1 MLFAGT
7 TTKRTFSLNTTA
19 TIAATPSSTT
29 TTSSTVAPT
38 PVVGPKVTFQ
48 VAIEFKDIAWK
59 KELLNRSSPL
69 RIALVANVTQTVEDF
84 FTAKNVSASVQVIEL
99 KPGSVLAFLNVSTN
113 KPENDAKEML
123 QNQMKS
129 GMIGGLQVSK
139 SLFSGSLFDV
149 VLKLKA
155 KCNDSKELK
164 GFKQS
169 RNLTHEIEKLL
180 PGNETATVEKIA
192 CLETEDVTIVTVR
205 VQVENSTAKN
215 PNEQL
220 KDLKKKVDDGRLG
233 NFTMI
238 PEWQAYIPGEKL
250 FSVSFNLKFTNGTSE
265 TVEVLQKAIID
276 LFQNESDFSYVT
288 VELKNNQTVI
298 VKVGM
303 KTAAPNQ
310 PYEALAPLKQSVTDG
325 QVGNVTLIGN
335 SFRAYINPNTITQKV
350 FEVHFRL
357 NVSDCDKSI
366 ISQNG
371 EAKKAV
377 EGYVNTL
384 MRYEYFID
392 SKLINI
398 SCVSGHNYPNDRFV
412 YAVFLVYITPD
423 APENFLHYL
432 HKCEYIWDWG
442 VKFVTL
448 TPTSPEIPVG
458 NSTHLFCSRP
468 TTPTRP
474 TEGTSS
480 TRPKERTSPTPPK
493 EETTKKVTS
502 SGTPPIVQNPCL
514 YVKMKLAITWG
525 EFCSKLEHGLKQ
537 KIAWNLYD
545 KDGTRVSPDRI
556 IFINVKKSCAESSK
570 KTERAEVWFYVSK
583 VGSNKLHKCLTLKAY
598 RVLTMFVENANTKEL
613 GPELE
618 EKVCKGYRPEARG
631 YVIYSASK

>member
-1 MLFAGT
+1 M
-7 TTKRTFSLNTTA
+7 
-19 TIAATPSSTT
+19 
-29 TTSSTVAPT
+29 
-38 PVVGPKVTFQ
+38 VVPKVTFQ

-69 RIALVANVTQTVEDF
+69 RIALAENVAQTIENF
-84 FTAKNVSASVQVIEL
+84 FKTKTVSANVQVIEL

-113 KPENDAKEML
+113 KTENDAKEML

-164 GFKQS
+164 DFKQS
-169 RNLTHEIEKLL
+169 RNLTHEIEKVL
-180 PGNETATVEKIA
+180 PGNETATVEKVA
-192 CLETEDVTIVTVR
+192 CLETEDITIVTVR
-205 VQVENSTAKN
+205 VQVENPTEKN

-220 KDLKKKVDDGRLG
+220 RDLKKKVGDGRLG
-233 NFTMI
+233 NFTFI

-250 FSVSFNLKFTNGTSE
+250 FSVSFNLTFTNGTSE

-303 KTAAPNQ
+303 KTAAPDQ
-310 PYEALAPLKQSVTDG
+310 PDEALEPLKQSVTDG
-325 QVGNVTLIGN
+325 EVGNVTVIGN

-350 FEVHFRL
+350 FEVHLRL
-357 NVSDCDKSI
+357 NMSDCD
-366 ISQNG
+366 SQNG
-371 EAKKAV
+371 EAKNAV
-377 EGYVNTL
+377 ESCLNTL
-384 MRYEYFID
+384 RRYSKYFID

-398 SCVSGHNYPNDRFV
+398 SCVNRHYYQNDRFV
-412 YAVFLVYITPD
+412 YAVFLLYITPD
-423 APENFLHYL
+423 APEKFLHHL
-432 HKCEYIWDWG
+432 CKCECIWDWG

-458 NSTHLFCSRP
+458 IFTHFDCPRP
-468 TTPTRP
+468 TTPTRS
-474 TEGTSS
+474 TEGTSPTNS
-480 TRPKERTSPTPPK
+480 KEG
-493 EETTKKVTS
+493 TTKKVTS
-502 SGTPPIVQNPCL
+502 SGTPPIEQNPCL
-514 YVKMKLAITWG
+514 YVRMKLAITWG

-556 IFINVKKSCAESSK
+556 IFINVKKSCAEPSK
-570 KTERAEVWFYVSK
+570 KTERAEVWFYISK
-583 VGSNKLHKCLTLKAY
+583 VGSNKFHKCLTLKAS

-613 GPELE
+613 GPEFE

>member
-1 MLFAGT
+1 M
-7 TTKRTFSLNTTA
+7 
-19 TIAATPSSTT
+19 AATSSSTT
-29 TTSSTVAPT
+29 ATSSTVAQT
-38 PVVGPKVTFQ
+38 PVVGPRVTFQ

-69 RIALVANVTQTVEDF
+69 HIALVENVTQTIENF
-84 FTAKNVSASVQVIEL
+84 FKAKNVSASVQVIEL
-99 KPGSVLAFLNVSTN
+99 KPGSVLAFLKVSTN
-113 KPENDAKEML
+113 KTENDAKEML

-129 GMIGGLQVSK
+129 GMIGSLQVSK

-169 RNLTHEIEKLL
+169 RNLTHEIEKVL
-180 PGNETATVEKIA
+180 PGNETATVEKVA

-205 VQVENSTAKN
+205 VQVENPTEKN

-220 KDLKKKVDDGRLG
+220 RDLKKKVDDGRLG
-233 NFTMI
+233 NFTLI

-250 FSVSFNLKFTNGTSE
+250 FSVSFNLTFTNGTSE
-265 TVEVLQKAIID
+265 TVEELQKAIID

-303 KTAAPNQ
+303 KTAAPDQ
-310 PYEALAPLKQSVTDG
+310 PDEALEPLKQSVTDG
-325 QVGNVTLIGN
+325 EVGNVTVIGN

-350 FEVHFRL
+350 FEVHLRL
-357 NVSDCDKSI
+357 NMSDCD
-366 ISQNG
+366 SQNG
-371 EAKKAV
+371 EAKNAV
-377 EGYVNTL
+377 ESCLNTL
-384 MRYEYFID
+384 RRYSKYFID

-398 SCVSGHNYPNDRFV
+398 SCVNRHYYQNDRFV
-412 YAVFLVYITPD
+412 YAVFLLYITPD
-423 APENFLHYL
+423 APEKFLHHLY
-432 HKCEYIWDWG
+432 KCECIWDWG

-458 NSTHLFCSRP
+458 IFTDFDCPRP

-474 TEGTSS
+474 TEGTSP
-480 TRPKERTSPTPPK
+480 THPKEGTSPTSPK
-493 EETTKKVTS
+493 EGTTKKVTS
-502 SGTPPIVQNPCL
+502 SGTPPIEQNPCL
-514 YVKMKLAITWG
+514 YVRMKLAITWG
-525 EFCSKLEHGLKQ
+525 EFCSKLEHSLKQ

-556 IFINVKKSCAESSK
+556 IFINVKKSCAEPSK

-613 GPELE
+613 GPEFE

>member
-1 MLFAGT
+1 M
-7 TTKRTFSLNTTA
+7 
-19 TIAATPSSTT
+19 AATSSSTT
-29 TTSSTVAPT
+29 ATSSTVAQT
-38 PVVGPKVTFQ
+38 PVVGPRVTFQ

-59 KELLNRSSPL
+59 KELLSRSSPL
-69 RIALVANVTQTVEDF
+69 RIALAENVTQTIENF
-84 FTAKNVSASVQVIEL
+84 FKAKNVSASVQVIEL
-99 KPGSVLAFLNVSTN
+99 KPGSVLAFLKVSTN
-113 KPENDAKEML
+113 KTENDAKEML

-129 GMIGGLQVSK
+129 GMIGSLQVSK

-169 RNLTHEIEKLL
+169 RNLTHEIEKVL

-205 VQVENSTAKN
+205 VQVENPTEKN

-220 KDLKKKVDDGRLG
+220 RDLKKKVDDGRLG
-233 NFTMI
+233 NFTLI

-250 FSVSFNLKFTNGTSE
+250 FSVSFNLTFTNGTSE

-303 KTAAPNQ
+303 KTAAPDQ
-310 PYEALAPLKQSVTDG
+310 PDEALEPLKQSVTDG
-325 QVGNVTLIGN
+325 EVGNVTVIGN

-350 FEVHFRL
+350 FEVHLRL
-357 NVSDCDKSI
+357 NMSDCD
-366 ISQNG
+366 SQNG
-371 EAKKAV
+371 EAKNAV
-377 EGYVNTL
+377 ESCLNTL
-384 MRYEYFID
+384 RRYSKYFID

-398 SCVSGHNYPNDRFV
+398 SCVNRHYYQNDRFV
-412 YAVFLVYITPD
+412 YAVFLLYITPD
-423 APENFLHYL
+423 APEKFLHHLY
-432 HKCEYIWDWG
+432 KCECIWDWG

-458 NSTHLFCSRP
+458 IFTDFDCPRP

-474 TEGTSS
+474 TEGTSP
-480 TRPKERTSPTPPK
+480 THPKEGTSPTSPK
-493 EETTKKVTS
+493 EGTTKKVTS

-556 IFINVKKSCAESSK
+556 IFINVKKSCAEPSK

-583 VGSNKLHKCLTLKAY
+583 VGSNKFHKCLTLKAY

-613 GPELE
+613 GPEFE

>member
-1 MLFAGT
+1 MV
-7 TTKRTFSLNTTA
+7 
-19 TIAATPSSTT
+19 
-29 TTSSTVAPT
+29 VA
-38 PVVGPKVTFQ
+38 KVTFQ

-69 RIALVANVTQTVEDF
+69 RIALAENVTQTIENF
-84 FTAKNVSASVQVIEL
+84 FKAKNVSASVQVIEL

-113 KPENDAKEML
+113 KTENDAKEML

-169 RNLTHEIEKLL
+169 RNLTHEIEKVL
-180 PGNETATVEKIA
+180 PGNETATVEKVA
-192 CLETEDVTIVTVR
+192 CLETEDVIIVTVR
-205 VQVENSTAKN
+205 VQVENPTEKN

-220 KDLKKKVDDGRLG
+220 RDLKKKVDDGRLG
-233 NFTMI
+233 NFTLI

-250 FSVSFNLKFTNGTSE
+250 FSVSFNLTFTNGTSE

-303 KTAAPNQ
+303 KTAAPDQ

-377 EGYVNTL
+377 EEYVNML
-384 MRYEYFID
+384 AGNESFID

-398 SCVSGHNYPNDRFV
+398 SCVNGHYYPNDRFV

-423 APENFLHYL
+423 APENFLHHL
-432 HKCEYIWDWG
+432 HKCEFIWDWG

-448 TPTSPEIPVG
+448 TPTSPEISVG
-458 NSTHLFCSRP
+458 NSTHLFCSSS
-468 TTPTRP
+468 TTPTSP
-474 TEGTSS
+474 TEGTSP
-480 TRPKERTSPTPPK
+480 TPPKERTSPTSPK
-493 EETTKKVTS
+493 EGTTKKVTS

-556 IFINVKKSCAESSK
+556 IFINVKKSCAEPSK

-613 GPELE
+613 GPEFK
-618 EKVCKGYRPEARG
+618 EKV
-631 YVIYSASK
+631 

>member
-1 MLFAGT
+1 M
-7 TTKRTFSLNTTA
+7 
-19 TIAATPSSTT
+19 
-29 TTSSTVAPT
+29 
-38 PVVGPKVTFQ
+38 VVPKVTFQ

-69 RIALVANVTQTVEDF
+69 RIALAENVAQTIENF
-84 FTAKNVSASVQVIEL
+84 FKTKNVSANVQVIEL

-113 KPENDAKEML
+113 KTENDAKEML

-164 GFKQS
+164 DFKQS
-169 RNLTHEIEKLL
+169 RNLTHEIEKVL
-180 PGNETATVEKIA
+180 PGNETATVEKVA
-192 CLETEDVTIVTVR
+192 CLETEDITIVTVR
-205 VQVENSTAKN
+205 VQVENPTEKN

-220 KDLKKKVDDGRLG
+220 RDLKKKVGDGRLG
-233 NFTMI
+233 NFTFI

-250 FSVSFNLKFTNGTSE
+250 FSVSFNLTFTNGTSE

-303 KTAAPNQ
+303 KTAAPDQ
-310 PYEALAPLKQSVTDG
+310 PDEALEPLKQSVTDG
-325 QVGNVTLIGN
+325 EVGNVTVIGN

-350 FEVHFRL
+350 FEVHLRL
-357 NVSDCDKSI
+357 NMSDCD
-366 ISQNG
+366 SQNG
-371 EAKKAV
+371 EAKNAV
-377 EGYVNTL
+377 ESCLNTL
-384 MRYEYFID
+384 RRYSKYFID

-398 SCVSGHNYPNDRFV
+398 SCVNRHYYQNDRFV
-412 YAVFLVYITPD
+412 YAVFLLYITPD
-423 APENFLHYL
+423 APEKFLHHL
-432 HKCEYIWDWG
+432 CKCECIWDWG
-442 VKFVTL
+442 GKFVTL

-458 NSTHLFCSRP
+458 IFTHFDCPRP
-468 TTPTRP
+468 TTPTRS
-474 TEGTSS
+474 TEGTSPTS
-480 TRPKERTSPTPPK
+480 PKER
-493 EETTKKVTS
+493 TTKKVTS
-502 SGTPPIVQNPCL
+502 SGTPPIEQNPCL
-514 YVKMKLAITWG
+514 YVRMKLAITWG

-556 IFINVKKSCAESSK
+556 IFINVKKSCAEPSK
-570 KTERAEVWFYVSK
+570 KTERAEVWFYISK
-583 VGSNKLHKCLTLKAY
+583 VGSNKFHKCLTLKAS

-613 GPELE
+613 GPEFE

>member
-1 MLFAGT
+1 M
-7 TTKRTFSLNTTA
+7 
-19 TIAATPSSTT
+19 AATSSSTT
-29 TTSSTVAPT
+29 ATSSTVAPT
-38 PVVGPKVTFQ
+38 PVVGPRVTFQ

-69 RIALVANVTQTVEDF
+69 RIALAENVTQTIENF
-84 FTAKNVSASVQVIEL
+84 FKSKNVSASVQVIEL
-99 KPGSVLAFLNVSTN
+99 KPGSVLAFLKVSTN
-113 KPENDAKEML
+113 KTENYAKEML

-129 GMIGGLQVSK
+129 GMIGSLQVSK

-169 RNLTHEIEKLL
+169 RNLTLEIEKLL
-180 PGNETATVEKIA
+180 PGNETAAVEKIA

-205 VQVENSTAKN
+205 VQVDNPTEKN

-220 KDLKKKVDDGRLG
+220 RDLKRKVGDGRLG
-233 NFTMI
+233 NFTFI

-250 FSVSFNLKFTNGTSE
+250 FSVSFNLTFTNGTSE
-265 TVEVLQKAIID
+265 TIEVLQKAIKD

-303 KTAAPNQ
+303 KTAAPDQ
-310 PYEALAPLKQSVTDG
+310 PDVALTPLKQSVTDG
-325 QVGNVTLIGN
+325 EVGNVTVIGK

-357 NVSDCDKSI
+357 NTSDCDL
-366 ISQNG
+366 QNG

-377 EGYVNTL
+377 ESCVNTL
-384 MRYEYFID
+384 RRYSKYFID
-392 SKLINI
+392 SKLKNI
-398 SCVSGHNYPNDRFV
+398 SCVNRHYYQNDRFV

-423 APENFLHYL
+423 APEKFLHHLY
-432 HKCEYIWDWG
+432 KCECIRDWG

-458 NSTHLFCSRP
+458 KFTHLNCSRP

-474 TEGTSS
+474 TEGTSP
-480 TRPKERTSPTPPK
+480 TRPKEGTSPTSPK
-493 EETTKKVTS
+493 EGTTKKVTS

-514 YVKMKLAITWG
+514 YVRMKLAITWG

-556 IFINVKKSCAESSK
+556 IFINVKKSCAEPSK

-583 VGSNKLHKCLTLKAY
+583 VGSNKFQKCLTLKAY

-613 GPELE
+613 GPEFE

-631 YVIYSASK
+631 YMIYSASK

>member
-1 MLFAGT
+1 M
-7 TTKRTFSLNTTA
+7 
-19 TIAATPSSTT
+19 
-29 TTSSTVAPT
+29 
-38 PVVGPKVTFQ
+38 VVPKVTFQ
-48 VAIEFKDIAWK
+48 VAIEFKDIAWR

-69 RIALVANVTQTVEDF
+69 RIALAANVTQTIENF
-84 FTAKNVSASVQVIEL
+84 FKAKNVSASVQVIEL

-113 KPENDAKEML
+113 KTENDAKEML

-169 RNLTHEIEKLL
+169 RNLTHEIEKVL
-180 PGNETATVEKIA
+180 PGNETATVEKVA

-205 VQVENSTAKN
+205 VQVESPTPKN

-220 KDLKKKVDDGRLG
+220 RDLKKKVDDGRLG
-233 NFTMI
+233 NFTLI

-250 FSVSFNLKFTNGTSE
+250 FSVSFNLKFTNGTSG

-303 KTAAPNQ
+303 KTAAPDQ
-310 PYEALAPLKQSVTDG
+310 PYEALAPLKQSVTNG

-357 NVSDCDKSI
+357 NMSDCD
-366 ISQNG
+366 SQNG
-371 EAKKAV
+371 KAKKAV
-377 EGYVNTL
+377 EDYVNTL
-384 MRYEYFID
+384 RLYKYFTD
-392 SKLINI
+392 SKLISI
-398 SCVSGHNYPNDRFV
+398 SCVNGQYYPNDRFV
-412 YAVFLVYITPD
+412 YAIFLVYITPD
-423 APENFLHYL
+423 APEKFLHRLY
-432 HKCEYIWDWG
+432 KCEYIRDWG
-442 VKFVTL
+442 VKYIAL

-458 NSTHLFCSRP
+458 KSTHLVCSRP
-468 TTPTRP
+468 KTPTGP
-474 TEGTSS
+474 SEG
-480 TRPKERTSPTPPK
+480 
-493 EETTKKVTS
+493 TTKKVTS

-514 YVKMKLAITWG
+514 HVKMKLAITWG
-525 EFCSKLEHGLKQ
+525 EFCSKLEHSLKQ

-556 IFINVKKSCAESSK
+556 ILINVKKSCAEPSK
-570 KTERAEVWFYVSK
+570 KNERAEVWFYVSK
-583 VGSNKLHKCLTLKAY
+583 MGSNKLHKCLTLKAY

-613 GPELE
+613 GPEFK
-618 EKVCKGYRPEARG
+618 EKV
-631 YVIYSASK
+631 

>member
-1 MLFAGT
+1 M
-7 TTKRTFSLNTTA
+7 
-19 TIAATPSSTT
+19 
-29 TTSSTVAPT
+29 
-38 PVVGPKVTFQ
+38 VVPKVTFQ

-69 RIALVANVTQTVEDF
+69 RIALVENVAQTIENF
-84 FTAKNVSASVQVIEL
+84 FKTKNVSANVQVIEL

-113 KPENDAKEML
+113 KTENDAKEML

-164 GFKQS
+164 DFKQS
-169 RNLTHEIEKLL
+169 RNLTHEIEKVL
-180 PGNETATVEKIA
+180 PGNETATVEKVA
-192 CLETEDVTIVTVR
+192 CLETEDITIVTVR
-205 VQVENSTAKN
+205 VQVENPTEKN

-220 KDLKKKVDDGRLG
+220 RDLKKKVGDGRLG
-233 NFTMI
+233 NFTFI

-250 FSVSFNLKFTNGTSE
+250 FSVSFNLTFTNGSSE

-303 KTAAPNQ
+303 KTAAPDQ
-310 PYEALAPLKQSVTDG
+310 PDEALEPLKQSVTDG
-325 QVGNVTLIGN
+325 EVGNVTVIGN

-350 FEVHFRL
+350 FEVHLRL
-357 NVSDCDKSI
+357 NMSDCD
-366 ISQNG
+366 SQNG
-371 EAKKAV
+371 EAMNAV
-377 EGYVNTL
+377 ESCLNTL
-384 MRYEYFID
+384 RRYSKYFID

-398 SCVSGHNYPNDRFV
+398 SCVNRHYYQNDRFV
-412 YAVFLVYITPD
+412 YAVFLLYITPD
-423 APENFLHYL
+423 APEKFLHHL
-432 HKCEYIWDWG
+432 CKCECIWDWG

-458 NSTHLFCSRP
+458 IFTHFDCPRP
-468 TTPTRP
+468 TTPTRS
-474 TEGTSS
+474 TEGTS
-480 TRPKERTSPTPPK
+480 PTSPK
-493 EETTKKVTS
+493 GGTTKKVTS
-502 SGTPPIVQNPCL
+502 SGTPPIEQNPCL
-514 YVKMKLAITWG
+514 YVRMKLAITWG

-556 IFINVKKSCAESSK
+556 IFINVKKSCAEPSK
-570 KTERAEVWFYVSK
+570 KTERAEVWFYISK
-583 VGSNKLHKCLTLKAY
+583 VGSNKFHKCLTLKAS

-613 GPELE
+613 GPEFE

>member
-1 MLFAGT
+1 M
-7 TTKRTFSLNTTA
+7 
-19 TIAATPSSTT
+19 
-29 TTSSTVAPT
+29 
-38 PVVGPKVTFQ
+38 VVPKVTFQ

-69 RIALVANVTQTVEDF
+69 RIALAENVTQTIENF
-84 FTAKNVSASVQVIEL
+84 FKAKNVSANVQVIEL

-113 KPENDAKEML
+113 KTENDAKEML

-169 RNLTHEIEKLL
+169 RNLTHEIEKVL
-180 PGNETATVEKIA
+180 PGNETATVEKVA
-192 CLETEDVTIVTVR
+192 CLETEDITIVTVR
-205 VQVENSTAKN
+205 VQVENPTEKN

-220 KDLKKKVDDGRLG
+220 RDLKKKVGDGRLG
-233 NFTMI
+233 NFTFI

-250 FSVSFNLKFTNGTSE
+250 FSVSFNLTFTNGISE
-265 TVEVLQKAIID
+265 TVEVLQKAIIN

-303 KTAAPNQ
+303 KTAAPDQ
-310 PYEALAPLKQSVTDG
+310 PDEALEPLKQSVTDG
-325 QVGNVTLIGN
+325 EVGNVTVIGN

-350 FEVHFRL
+350 FEVHLRL
-357 NVSDCDKSI
+357 NMSDCD
-366 ISQNG
+366 SQNG
-371 EAKKAV
+371 EAKNAV
-377 EGYVNTL
+377 ESCLNTL
-384 MRYEYFID
+384 RRYSKYFID

-398 SCVSGHNYPNDRFV
+398 SCVNRHYYQNDRFV
-412 YAVFLVYITPD
+412 YAVFLLYITPD
-423 APENFLHYL
+423 APEKFLHHLY
-432 HKCEYIWDWG
+432 KCECIWDWG

-448 TPTSPEIPVG
+448 TPISPEIPVG
-458 NSTHLFCSRP
+458 IFTHFDCSRS

-474 TEGTSS
+474 TEGNSPTS
-480 TRPKERTSPTPPK
+480 PKEG
-493 EETTKKVTS
+493 TTKKVTS
-502 SGTPPIVQNPCL
+502 SGTPPIEQNPCL
-514 YVKMKLAITWG
+514 YVRMKLAITWG

-556 IFINVKKSCAESSK
+556 IFINVKKSCAEPSK

-583 VGSNKLHKCLTLKAY
+583 VGSNKFHKCLTLKAY
-598 RVLTMFVENANTKEL
+598 RVLTMFVENANTEEL
-613 GPELE
+613 GPEFE

-631 YVIYSASK
+631 CVIYSASK

>member
-1 MLFAGT
+1 M
-7 TTKRTFSLNTTA
+7 
-19 TIAATPSSTT
+19 
-29 TTSSTVAPT
+29 
-38 PVVGPKVTFQ
+38 VGPRVTFQ

-69 RIALVANVTQTVEDF
+69 RIALAENVTQTIENF
-84 FTAKNVSASVQVIEL
+84 FKAKNVNASVQVIEL
-99 KPGSVLAFLNVSTN
+99 KPGSVLAFLKVSTN
-113 KPENDAKEML
+113 KTENDAKEML

-129 GMIGGLQVSK
+129 GMIGGLLVSK

-169 RNLTHEIEKLL
+169 RNLTHEIEKVL
-180 PGNETATVEKIA
+180 PGNETATVEKVA
-192 CLETEDVTIVTVR
+192 CLETENVTIVTVR
-205 VQVENSTAKN
+205 VQVESPTPKN

-220 KDLKKKVDDGRLG
+220 RDLKKKVDDGRLA
-233 NFTMI
+233 NFTLI

-303 KTAAPNQ
+303 KTAAPDQ

-357 NVSDCDKSI
+357 KMSDCD
-366 ISQNG
+366 SQIG
-371 EAKKAV
+371 KAKKAV
-377 EGYVNTL
+377 EDYVNTL
-384 MRYEYFID
+384 RLYKYFID

-398 SCVSGHNYPNDRFV
+398 SCVNGHYYPNDRFV
-412 YAVFLVYITPD
+412 YAVFRVYITPD
-423 APENFLHYL
+423 APENFLHHL
-432 HKCEYIWDWG
+432 HKCEDIWDWG

-458 NSTHLFCSRP
+458 NSTHLFCSKQ

-474 TEGTSS
+474 TEGTSP
-480 TRPKERTSPTPPK
+480 TRREEGTSPTSPK
-493 EETTKKVTS
+493 EGTTNKVTS

-537 KIAWNLYD
+537 KIAWNLYN

-556 IFINVKKSCAESSK
+556 IFINVKKSCAEPSK

-613 GPELE
+613 GPEFE

>member
-1 MLFAGT
+1 M
-7 TTKRTFSLNTTA
+7 
-19 TIAATPSSTT
+19 AATSSSTT
-29 TTSSTVAPT
+29 ATSSTVAPT
-38 PVVGPKVTFQ
+38 PVVGPRVTFQ

-69 RIALVANVTQTVEDF
+69 RIALAENVTQTIENF
-84 FTAKNVSASVQVIEL
+84 FKAKNVSASVQVIEL
-99 KPGSVLAFLNVSTN
+99 KPGSVLAFLKVSTN
-113 KPENDAKEML
+113 KTENDAKEML

-129 GMIGGLQVSK
+129 GMIGSLQVSK

-169 RNLTHEIEKLL
+169 RNLTHEIEKVL
-180 PGNETATVEKIA
+180 PGNETATVEKVA

-205 VQVENSTAKN
+205 VQVENPTEKN

-220 KDLKKKVDDGRLG
+220 RDLKKKVDDGRLG
-233 NFTMI
+233 NFTLI

-276 LFQNESDFSYVT
+276 LFQYESDFSYVT

-303 KTAAPNQ
+303 KTAAPDQ

-384 MRYEYFID
+384 TGNEYFID

-398 SCVSGHNYPNDRFV
+398 SCVNGHYYPNDRFV

-423 APENFLHYL
+423 APEKFLHHL
-432 HKCEYIWDWG
+432 HNCEYIWDWG

-458 NSTHLFCSRP
+458 NSTHLSCSRP
-468 TTPTRP
+468 TTPSRP
-474 TEGTSS
+474 TEGT
-480 TRPKERTSPTPPK
+480 TKK

-556 IFINVKKSCAESSK
+556 IFINVKKSCAEPSK

-613 GPELE
+613 GPEFE

-631 YVIYSASK
+631 YVIYSASILVLPRLFGFCLLFVCSRST

>member
-1 MLFAGT
+1 M
-7 TTKRTFSLNTTA
+7 
-19 TIAATPSSTT
+19 
-29 TTSSTVAPT
+29 
-38 PVVGPKVTFQ
+38 VVPKVTFQ

-69 RIALVANVTQTVEDF
+69 RIALAENVTQTIENF
-84 FTAKNVSASVQVIEL
+84 FKAKNVSANVQVIEL

-113 KPENDAKEML
+113 KTENDAKEML

-169 RNLTHEIEKLL
+169 RNLTHEIEKVL
-180 PGNETATVEKIA
+180 PGNETATVEKVA

-205 VQVENSTAKN
+205 VQVENPTEKN

-220 KDLKKKVDDGRLG
+220 RDLKKKVDDGRLV
-233 NFTMI
+233 NFTFI

-250 FSVSFNLKFTNGTSE
+250 FSVSFNLTFTNGISE
-265 TVEVLQKAIID
+265 TVEVLQKAIIN

-303 KTAAPNQ
+303 KTAASDQ

-325 QVGNVTLIGN
+325 QVGNVTLTGN

-357 NVSDCDKSI
+357 NMSDCDKSM
-366 ISQNG
+366 NG
-371 EAKKAV
+371 EAKKV
-377 EGYVNTL
+377 FEDHVNTL
-384 MRYEYFID
+384 TRYEYFID
-392 SKLINI
+392 AKLINV
-398 SCVSGHNYPNDRFV
+398 SCVNGHYYPNDRFV

-423 APENFLHYL
+423 APETFFRLL
-432 HKCEYIWDWG
+432 LKCEYIWDWG

-458 NSTHLFCSRP
+458 KSTHLDCSRR

-474 TEGTSS
+474 PEGT
-480 TRPKERTSPTPPK
+480 RPTTKEETSPTRSK

-502 SGTPPIVQNPCL
+502 SGTPPIVQNPYL
-514 YVKMKLAITWG
+514 YVRMKLAITWG

-556 IFINVKKSCAESSK
+556 IFINVKKSCAEPSK
-570 KTERAEVWFYVSK
+570 KTEPAEVWFYVSK
-583 VGSNKLHKCLTLKAY
+583 VGSNKLHRCLTLKAY

-613 GPELE
+613 GPEFE

-631 YVIYSASK
+631 

>member
-1 MLFAGT
+1 M
-7 TTKRTFSLNTTA
+7 
-19 TIAATPSSTT
+19 
-29 TTSSTVAPT
+29 
-38 PVVGPKVTFQ
+38 VVPKVTFQ

-69 RIALVANVTQTVEDF
+69 RIALAENVAQTIENF
-84 FTAKNVSASVQVIEL
+84 FKTKNVSANVQVIEL

-113 KPENDAKEML
+113 KTENDAKEML

-164 GFKQS
+164 DFKQS
-169 RNLTHEIEKLL
+169 RNLTHEIEKVL
-180 PGNETATVEKIA
+180 PGNETATVEKVA
-192 CLETEDVTIVTVR
+192 CLETEDITIVTVR
-205 VQVENSTAKN
+205 VQVENPTEKN

-220 KDLKKKVDDGRLG
+220 RDLKKKVGDGRLG
-233 NFTMI
+233 NFTFI

-250 FSVSFNLKFTNGTSE
+250 FSVSFNLTFTNGTSE

-303 KTAAPNQ
+303 KTAAPDQ
-310 PYEALAPLKQSVTDG
+310 PDEALEPLKQSVTDG
-325 QVGNVTLIGN
+325 EVGNVTVIGN

-350 FEVHFRL
+350 FEVHLRL
-357 NVSDCDKSI
+357 NMSDCD
-366 ISQNG
+366 SQNG
-371 EAKKAV
+371 EAKNAV
-377 EGYVNTL
+377 ESCLNTL
-384 MRYEYFID
+384 RRYSKYFID

-398 SCVSGHNYPNDRFV
+398 SCVNRHYYQNDRFV
-412 YAVFLVYITPD
+412 YAVFLLYITPD
-423 APENFLHYL
+423 APEKFLHHL
-432 HKCEYIWDWG
+432 CKCECIWDWG

-448 TPTSPEIPVG
+448 TPTSPKIPVG
-458 NSTHLFCSRP
+458 IFTHFDCPRP
-468 TTPTRP
+468 TTPTRS
-474 TEGTSS
+474 TEGTSPTS
-480 TRPKERTSPTPPK
+480 PKEG
-493 EETTKKVTS
+493 TTKKVTS
-502 SGTPPIVQNPCL
+502 SGTPPIEQNPCL
-514 YVKMKLAITWG
+514 YVRMKLAITWG

-556 IFINVKKSCAESSK
+556 IFINVKKSCAEPSK
-570 KTERAEVWFYVSK
+570 KTERAEVWFYISK
-583 VGSNKLHKCLTLKAY
+583 VGSNKFHKCLTLKAS

-613 GPELE
+613 GPEFE

>member
-1 MLFAGT
+1 MFAGT
-7 TTKRTFSLNTTA
+7 TTTHTFSLNTAIT
-19 TIAATPSSTT
+19 TAATPSSTT
-29 TTSSTVAPT
+29 VTSSTVAPT
-38 PVVGPKVTFQ
+38 PSWLATFQ

-69 RIALVANVTQTVEDF
+69 RIALAENVTQTIENF
-84 FTAKNVSASVQVIEL
+84 FKAKNVSANVQVIEL

-113 KPENDAKEML
+113 KTENDAKEML

-169 RNLTHEIEKLL
+169 RNLTHEIEKVL
-180 PGNETATVEKIA
+180 PGNETATVEKVA
-192 CLETEDVTIVTVR
+192 CLETEDITIVTVR
-205 VQVENSTAKN
+205 VQVENPTEKN

-220 KDLKKKVDDGRLG
+220 RDLKKKVGDGRLG
-233 NFTMI
+233 NFTFI

-250 FSVSFNLKFTNGTSE
+250 FSVSFNLTFTNGISE
-265 TVEVLQKAIID
+265 TVEVLQKAIIN

-303 KTAAPNQ
+303 KTAAPDQ
-310 PYEALAPLKQSVTDG
+310 PDEALEPLKQSVTDG
-325 QVGNVTLIGN
+325 EVGNVTVIGN

-350 FEVHFRL
+350 FEVHLRL
-357 NVSDCDKSI
+357 NMSDCD
-366 ISQNG
+366 SQNG
-371 EAKKAV
+371 EAKNAV
-377 EGYVNTL
+377 ESCLNTL
-384 MRYEYFID
+384 RRYSKYFID

-398 SCVSGHNYPNDRFV
+398 SCVNRHYYQNDRFV
-412 YAVFLVYITPD
+412 YAVFLLYITPD
-423 APENFLHYL
+423 APEKFLHHLY
-432 HKCEYIWDWG
+432 KCECIWDWG

-458 NSTHLFCSRP
+458 IFTHFDCSRS
-468 TTPTRP
+468 TTPTLP
-474 TEGTSS
+474 TEGNS
-480 TRPKERTSPTPPK
+480 PTSPK
-493 EETTKKVTS
+493 DGTTKKVTS
-502 SGTPPIVQNPCL
+502 SGTPPIEQNPCL
-514 YVKMKLAITWG
+514 YVRMKLAITWG

-556 IFINVKKSCAESSK
+556 IFINVKKSCAEPSK

-583 VGSNKLHKCLTLKAY
+583 VGSNKFHKCLTLKAY

-613 GPELE
+613 GPEFE
-618 EKVCKGYRPEARG
+618 EKVCKGYRPEAGG

>member
-1 MLFAGT
+1 M
-7 TTKRTFSLNTTA
+7 
-19 TIAATPSSTT
+19 
-29 TTSSTVAPT
+29 
-38 PVVGPKVTFQ
+38 VVPKVTFQ
-48 VAIEFKDIAWK
+48 LAIEFKDIAWK

-69 RIALVANVTQTVEDF
+69 RIALAENVTQTIENF
-84 FTAKNVSASVQVIEL
+84 FKAKNVSANVQVIEL

-113 KPENDAKEML
+113 KTENDAKEML

-169 RNLTHEIEKLL
+169 RNLTHEIEKVL
-180 PGNETATVEKIA
+180 PGNETATVEKVA
-192 CLETEDVTIVTVR
+192 CLETEDITIVTVR
-205 VQVENSTAKN
+205 VQVENPTEKN

-220 KDLKKKVDDGRLG
+220 RDLKKKVGDGRLG
-233 NFTMI
+233 NFTFI

-250 FSVSFNLKFTNGTSE
+250 FSVSFNLTFTNGISE
-265 TVEVLQKAIID
+265 TVEVLQKAIIN

-303 KTAAPNQ
+303 KTAAPDQ
-310 PYEALAPLKQSVTDG
+310 PDEALEPLKQSVTDG
-325 QVGNVTLIGN
+325 EVGNVTVIGN

-350 FEVHFRL
+350 FEVHLRL
-357 NVSDCDKSI
+357 NMSDCDL
-366 ISQNG
+366 QNG
-371 EAKKAV
+371 EAKNAV
-377 EGYVNTL
+377 ESCLKTL
-384 MRYEYFID
+384 RRYSKYFID

-398 SCVSGHNYPNDRFV
+398 SCVNRHYYQNDRFV
-412 YAVFLVYITPD
+412 YAVFLLYITPD
-423 APENFLHYL
+423 APEKFLHHLY
-432 HKCEYIWDWG
+432 KCECIWDWG

-458 NSTHLFCSRP
+458 IFTHFDCSRS
-468 TTPTRP
+468 TTPSRP
-474 TEGTSS
+474 TEGN
-480 TRPKERTSPTPPK
+480 SPTSLK
-493 EETTKKVTS
+493 EGTTKKVTS
-502 SGTPPIVQNPCL
+502 SGTPSIEQNPCL
-514 YVKMKLAITWG
+514 YVRMKLAITWG

-556 IFINVKKSCAESSK
+556 IFINVKKSCAEPSK

-583 VGSNKLHKCLTLKAY
+583 VGSNKFHKCLTLKAY

-613 GPELE
+613 GPEFE

>member
-1 MLFAGT
+1 MFAGT
-7 TTKRTFSLNTTA
+7 TTKDTFSLNKTA
-19 TIAATPSSTT
+19 TIATTPSSTT
-29 TTSSTVAPT
+29 GTSSIVAPT
-38 PVVGPKVTFQ
+38 PVVVPNITFQ

-59 KELLNRSSPL
+59 MELLNRLSSMHISL
-69 RIALVANVTQTVEDF
+69 AKNVTQTIENF
-84 FTAKNVSASVQVIEL
+84 FKAKNVSATVQVIEL
-99 KPGSVLAFLNVSTN
+99 KPGSVLAFLNISTN
-113 KPENDAKEML
+113 KPENEAKEIL
-123 QNQMKS
+123 QTQLKG
-129 GMIGGLQVSK
+129 GMIGGLRVSK

-164 GFKQS
+164 GFAQS
-169 RNLTHEIEKLL
+169 PNLTHIIEKVL
-180 PGNETATVEKIA
+180 PGNETATVVKVA
-192 CLETEDVTIVTVR
+192 CLETENVTIVTVR
-205 VQVENSTAKN
+205 LQVENSTAKN

-220 KDLKKKVDDGRLG
+220 RDLKKKVDDGRLG
-233 NFTMI
+233 NFTLI

-250 FSVSFNLKFTNGTSE
+250 FSVSFNLAVANGTSE

-276 LFQNESDFSYVT
+276 LFQNESDFTYVT

-303 KTAAPNQ
+303 KTAAPDQ

-325 QVGNVTLIGN
+325 QLGNVNLIGK

-357 NVSDCDKSI
+357 NMSDCDKKI

-371 EAKKAV
+371 EANKTV
-377 EGYVNTL
+377 EDYVNMTL
-384 MRYEYFID
+384 RRNHDEYFID
-392 SKLINI
+392 SKLIRI
-398 SCVSGHNYPNDRFV
+398 SCVNGHYYPNDRFV

-423 APENFLHYL
+423 APEKFLHRL
-432 HKCEYIWDWG
+432 CKCNYIRDWG

-458 NSTHLFCSRP
+458 NYTHRVCSRP
-468 TTPTRP
+468 KTPTPR
-474 TEGTSS
+474 TSS
-480 TRPKERTSPTPPK
+480 EG
-493 EETTKKVTS
+493 TTKKVTS

-525 EFCSKLEHGLKQ
+525 EFCSKLEHSLKQ

-556 IFINVKKSCAESSK
+556 IFINVEKSCAEPSE

-583 VGSNKLHKCLTLKAY
+583 VGSTKLHKCLTLKAY

-613 GPELE
+613 GPEFE
-618 EKVCKGYRPEARG
+618 EKVWRFISS
-631 YVIYSASK
+631 IY

>member
-1 MLFAGT
+1 M
-7 TTKRTFSLNTTA
+7 
-19 TIAATPSSTT
+19 
-29 TTSSTVAPT
+29 
-38 PVVGPKVTFQ
+38 
-48 VAIEFKDIAWK
+48 
-59 KELLNRSSPL
+59 LNRSSPL
-69 RIALVANVTQTVEDF
+69 RIALAENVTQTIENF
-84 FTAKNVSASVQVIEL
+84 FKAKNVSASVQVIEL
-99 KPGSVLAFLNVSTN
+99 KPGSVLAFLKVSTN
-113 KPENDAKEML
+113 KTENDAKEML
-123 QNQMKS
+123 QNQMKR
-129 GMIGGLQVSK
+129 GMIGSLQVSK

-169 RNLTHEIEKLL
+169 RNLTLEIEKLL

-220 KDLKKKVDDGRLG
+220 RDLKRKVDDGRLG
-233 NFTMI
+233 NFTLI

-250 FSVSFNLKFTNGTSE
+250 FSVSFNLTFTNGTSE
-265 TVEVLQKAIID
+265 TIEVLQKAIKD

-303 KTAAPNQ
+303 KTAASDQ

-325 QVGNVTLIGN
+325 QVGNVTLTGN

-357 NVSDCDKSI
+357 NMSDCDKSM
-366 ISQNG
+366 NG
-371 EAKKAV
+371 EAKKV
-377 EGYVNTL
+377 FEDHVNTL
-384 MRYEYFID
+384 TRYEYFID
-392 SKLINI
+392 AKLINV
-398 SCVSGHNYPNDRFV
+398 SCVNGHYYPNDRFV
-412 YAVFLVYITPD
+412 YAVFLIYITPD
-423 APENFLHYL
+423 APETFFRLL
-432 HKCEYIWDWG
+432 FKCEYIWDWG

-458 NSTHLFCSRP
+458 KFTHLNCSRP
-468 TTPTRP
+468 TTPTGL
-474 TEGTSS
+474 TEGTSP
-480 TRPKERTSPTPPK
+480 TRPKEGTSRTSPK
-493 EETTKKVTS
+493 EGTTKKVTS

-514 YVKMKLAITWG
+514 YVRMKLAITWG

-556 IFINVKKSCAESSK
+556 IFINVKKSCAEPSK
-570 KTERAEVWFYVSK
+570 KTEPAEVWFYVSK
-583 VGSNKLHKCLTLKAY
+583 VGSNKLHRCLTLKAY

-613 GPELE
+613 GPEFE

-631 YVIYSASK
+631 

>member
-1 MLFAGT
+1 M
-7 TTKRTFSLNTTA
+7 
-19 TIAATPSSTT
+19 
-29 TTSSTVAPT
+29 
-38 PVVGPKVTFQ
+38 VVPKVTFQ
-48 VAIEFKDIAWK
+48 VAIEFKDIAWR

-69 RIALVANVTQTVEDF
+69 RIALAANVTQTIENF
-84 FTAKNVSASVQVIEL
+84 FKAKNVSVSVQVIEL
-99 KPGSVLAFLNVSTN
+99 KPGSVLAFLNVSTH
-113 KPENDAKEML
+113 KTENDAKEML

-164 GFKQS
+164 DFKQS
-169 RNLTHEIEKLL
+169 RNLTHEIEKVL
-180 PGNETATVEKIA
+180 PGNKTATVEKVA

-205 VQVENSTAKN
+205 VQVESPTPKN

-220 KDLKKKVDDGRLG
+220 RDLKKKVDDGRLG
-233 NFTMI
+233 NFTLI

-250 FSVSFNLKFTNGTSE
+250 FSVSFNLKFTNGTSG

-303 KTAAPNQ
+303 KTAAPDQ
-310 PYEALAPLKQSVTDG
+310 PNEALAPLKQSVTNG

-357 NVSDCDKSI
+357 NMSDCD
-366 ISQNG
+366 SQNG
-371 EAKKAV
+371 KAKKAV
-377 EGYVNTL
+377 EDYVNTL
-384 MRYEYFID
+384 RLYKYLID

-398 SCVSGHNYPNDRFV
+398 SCVNGHYYPNDRFV

-423 APENFLHYL
+423 APENFLHHL
-432 HKCEYIWDWG
+432 HKCEHVWDWG

-474 TEGTSS
+474 TE
-480 TRPKERTSPTPPK
+480 RTSPTSPKEGTSPTRPK

-514 YVKMKLAITWG
+514 YVKMKLAVTWG

-537 KIAWNLYD
+537 KIAWNLYY

-556 IFINVKKSCAESSK
+556 ILINVKKSCAEPSK

-583 VGSNKLHKCLTLKAY
+583 MGSNKLHKCLTLKAY

-613 GPELE
+613 GPEFK
-618 EKVCKGYRPEARG
+618 EKV
-631 YVIYSASK
+631 

>member
-1 MLFAGT
+1 M
-7 TTKRTFSLNTTA
+7 
-19 TIAATPSSTT
+19 
-29 TTSSTVAPT
+29 
-38 PVVGPKVTFQ
+38 VVPKVTFQ
-48 VAIEFKDIAWK
+48 VAIEFKDIAWR

-69 RIALVANVTQTVEDF
+69 RIALAANVTQTIENF
-84 FTAKNVSASVQVIEL
+84 FKAKNVSASVQVIEL
-99 KPGSVLAFLNVSTN
+99 KSGSVLAFLNVSTH
-113 KPENDAKEML
+113 KTENDAKEML

-164 GFKQS
+164 DFKQS
-169 RNLTHEIEKLL
+169 RNLTHEIEKVL
-180 PGNETATVEKIA
+180 PGNKTATVEKVA

-205 VQVENSTAKN
+205 VQVESPTPKN

-220 KDLKKKVDDGRLG
+220 RDLKKKVDDGRLG
-233 NFTMI
+233 NFTLI

-250 FSVSFNLKFTNGTSE
+250 FSVSFNLKFTNGTSG

-303 KTAAPNQ
+303 KTAAPDQ
-310 PYEALAPLKQSVTDG
+310 PNEALAPLKQSVTNG

-357 NVSDCDKSI
+357 NMSDCD
-366 ISQNG
+366 SQNG
-371 EAKKAV
+371 KAKKAV
-377 EGYVNTL
+377 EDYVNTL
-384 MRYEYFID
+384 RLYKYLID

-398 SCVSGHNYPNDRFV
+398 SCVNGHYYPNDRFV

-423 APENFLHYL
+423 APENFLHHL
-432 HKCEYIWDWG
+432 HKCEHVWDWG

-474 TEGTSS
+474 TE
-480 TRPKERTSPTPPK
+480 RTSPTSPKEGTSPTRPK

-514 YVKMKLAITWG
+514 YVKMKLAVTWG

-537 KIAWNLYD
+537 KIAWNLYY

-556 IFINVKKSCAESSK
+556 ILINVKKSCAEPSK

-583 VGSNKLHKCLTLKAY
+583 MGSNKLHKCLTLKAY

-613 GPELE
+613 GPEFK
-618 EKVCKGYRPEARG
+618 EKV
-631 YVIYSASK
+631 